1 MPGKR
6 TFWMVLVSCLLL
18 AALPGPQANAAS
30 GSLKASSKAAPAA
43 STALLGLNDELTD
56 LLPVFKD
63 GSYYVPVREAA
74 QLLGLK
80 LTGTPQEI
88 VLTSAGGAVLLLEPD
103 GGKAVKPD
111 GMEAETSMFVE
122 KGSTRVQ
129 LGLLARSF
137 GYPITYEADKRL
149 LRVVTAKGALDNE
162 KFDAAHKSEIDSHLK
177 AVKEA
182 EQQAKPAPPK
192 SGHGD
197 SGKTL
202 YLTFDDG
209 PSAHTGQLLD
219 ILDRYEVKAT
229 FFMLG
234 NHISSYS
241 DSVKRMVKEGDA
253 VGLHG
258 MTHQKELFYKTPEAA
273 LQEMDDDN
281 ERLYK
286 AAGVKSA
293 LVRPPY
299 GSKPYF
305 TEDFRD
311 KVLGAGYHLWDWNV
325 DSQDWKFKED
335 IASTYANVMKQVK
348 TISAHKTSPVV
359 LMHDLP
365 TTIQVLPKILAE
377 LKKEGYAFAVIT
389 AEQKPV
395 NFWNDER

>member
-1 MPGKR
+1 MD
-6 TFWMVLVSCLLL
+6 
-18 AALPGPQANAAS
+18 
-30 GSLKASSKAAPAA
+30 
-43 STALLGLNDELTD
+43 ND
-56 LLPVFKD
+56 
-63 GSYYVPVREAA
+63 
-74 QLLGLK
+74 
-80 LTGTPQEI
+80 
-88 VLTSAGGAVLLLEPD
+88 
-103 GGKAVKPD
+103 
-111 GMEAETSMFVE
+111 
-122 KGSTRVQ
+122 
-129 LGLLARSF
+129 
-137 GYPITYEADKRL
+137 
-149 LRVVTAKGALDNE
+149 

-182 EQQAKPAPPK
+182 ERQAKPAPPK
-192 SGHGD
+192 PAGRP
-197 SGKTL
+197 SGKTI

-241 DSVKRMVKEGDA
+241 DSVKRMVQEGDS

-258 MTHQKELFYKTPEAA
+258 MTHQKDLFYKTPEAA
-273 LQEMDDDN
+273 LQEMNDDN

-286 AAGVKSA
+286 AAGVKSV
-293 LVRPPY
+293 LIRPPY

-305 TEDFRD
+305 KEDFRD

-325 DSQDWKFKED
+325 DSQDWKFKAD
-335 IASTYANVMKQVK
+335 TASTYANVMKQVK
-348 TISAHKTSPVV
+348 AVSARKTAPVV

-365 TTIQVLPKILAE
+365 TTIQILPKILAE

-389 AEQKPV
+389 PELKPV